1 MKKHLF
7 LLTLFTALIVLT
19 SFFNWGKNL
28 QTNTA
33 EDLPRPKEAQFINA
47 VNAKWA
53 DSMMR
58 SMTLEEKIGQLFMVA
73 AYSNKDNSHFDE
85 LSKLVTENKIGGVIF
100 FQGNPNRQALITNKL
115 QRLSKV
121 PLYVSI
127 DGEWGL
133 AMRLD
138 STHKFPKQM
147 TLGAIEN
154 NQLIYEMGKLMA
166 LQCKRL
172 GIHINFAPVADVN
185 NNAANPVINY
195 RSFGEDKY
203 LVTEKCLAY
212 MKGMQENG
220 IMANAKHFPGH
231 GDTDTDSHLA
241 LPKVNHSRARL
252 DSIELYP
259 FRHLIDSGL
268 GSVMVA
274 HMNVPSLDNA
284 PNRATTLSKKV
295 VIDLLQ
301 TELNFKG
308 LIFTDALN
316 MKGVSSYFE
325 PGIVDVEALIA
336 GNDVL
341 LFAENVPK
349 AVEEIKKAIDKGKL
363 TTKDIDSHCRKILMA
378 KRWSGLNKSKPIHL
392 TNLTS
397 DLNDISSKL
406 LNKKIYAEALTLI
419 KNKNKTLPIKGLSN
433 KKIALIEIGS
443 EKPTVF
449 TTTSNLY
456 CRNNSFNFLLSEST
470 DSSYILKAIESLKP
484 YNCLIINVTNLSQ
497 RVAKNFGYNNTI
509 DAFIQ
514 QLAQQNRTI
523 ILNFPGNPYAL
534 KNSKALDIADAV
546 LIGYEENND
555 VLHLS
560 AQVLFGGIG
569 VKGKLPVSINENYKN
584 GTGIKL
590 KEKIRFNYP
599 TSYEEVGLSEKD
611 FSTIDSIINK
621 AIKDTVFPG
630 CQILAAKNGQVF
642 YYKSFGFHTY
652 DSSSKRVEN
661 SDIYDLASI
670 TKIASSTAALMK
682 LQSEGLINV
691 DSTLTTYLKDIV
703 DSTDYAKLKLKEMLC
718 HQAGLVSWIPFY
730 IKTMNKGVH
739 KPEFYATTKSD
750 KYNWRVAE
758 NLYITSSYKDT
769 IFKRIVTTKLGT
781 KKYLYSDLGYYFM
794 NEIIQR
800 ISKKTQDVY
809 MDENFYKPLGLSNIG
824 YKPREKWDISR
835 IPPTENDKTF
845 RKQLIHADVHD
856 QGSAMMNGVAGH
868 AGLFSNAN
876 DLAVMM
882 QLFLQYGEYGG
893 ERYYKEETGKLFT
906 SSPYY
911 KTSTKNRRGI
921 GFDKAVQGGGDG
933 PTCTGCSSSK
943 SFGHSGFT
951 GTITWA
957 DPENGFVYV
966 FLSNRVYTDAENR
979 KIIKEGIRSKIQ
991 FQLLK
996 AANKIK

>member
-1 MKKHLF
+1 MKNLF
-7 LLTLFTALIVLT
+7 IFCLFFSFVQLT
-19 SFFNWGKNL
+19 SFFDWGKNHFIV
-28 QTNTA
+28 TSA
-33 EDLPRPKEAQFINA
+33 GLPKPKEAIFVNA
-47 VNAKWA
+47 VNLKWA
-53 DSMMR
+53 DSLMR
-58 SMTLEEKIGQLFMVA
+58 TMTLDEKIGQLFMVA
-73 AYSNKDNSHFDE
+73 AYSNKDNAHFDE
-85 LSKLVTENKIGGVIF
+85 LSKLVTENKIGGLIF
-100 FQGNPNRQALITNKL
+100 FQGNPHSQALITNKL

-147 TLGAIEN
+147 TMGAIED
-154 NQLIYEMGKLMA
+154 NQLVYEMGKLMA
-166 LQCKRL
+166 KQCKRL
-172 GIHINFAPVADVN
+172 GVHINFAPVADVN
-185 NNAANPVINY
+185 NNSSNPVINY
-195 RSFGEDKY
+195 RSFGEDKL

-212 MKGMQENG
+212 MKGMQDNG

-274 HMNVPSLDNA
+274 HMNIPSLDNT

-295 VIDLLQ
+295 VVDLLQ

-316 MKGVSSYFE
+316 MKGVSSFFE
-325 PGIVDVEALIA
+325 PGIVDVEALKA

-341 LFAENVPK
+341 LFSENVPK
-349 AVEEIKKAIDKGKL
+349 AIEEIKKALDKGAISI
-363 TTKDIDSHCRKILMA
+363 KDIEGHCRKILMA
-378 KRWSGLNKSKPIHL
+378 KRWSGLNKIKPINISNL
-392 TNLTS
+392 TN
-397 DLNDISSKL
+397 DLNDNASKL
-406 LNKKIYAEALTLI
+406 LNKRIYANALTLI
-419 KNKNKTLPIKGLSN
+419 KNQNNTLPLKGLGTKN
-433 KKIALIEIGS
+433 IALIDLGLDKSSQFSI
-443 EKPTVF
+443 
-449 TTTSNLY
+449 TSDLY
-456 CRNNSFNFLLSEST
+456 CRNKTFNFVITENT
-470 DSSYILKAIESLKP
+470 DSITLANYIKQLSS
-484 YNCLIINVTNLSQ
+484 YNCLILNIGNLSQ
-497 RVAKNFGYNNTI
+497 RVGKNFGFNSNI
-509 DAFIQ
+509 DHFINE
-514 QLAQQNRTI
+514 LAYPKRTI
-523 ILNFPGNPYAL
+523 IVNFPGNPYAL
-534 KNSKALDIADAV
+534 KNSKTLDVANAI

-560 AQVLFGGIG
+560 SQVIFGGLG
-569 VKGKLPVSINENYKN
+569 VKGKLPVSIDAKYKK

-599 TSYEEVGLSEKD
+599 ASYEEVGLTEVD
-611 FSTIDSIINK
+611 FIKIDSIINK

-661 SDIYDLASI
+661 TDIYDLASV

-682 LQSEGLINV
+682 LQSDGLINV
-691 DSTLTTYLKDIV
+691 DSTLATYMKDIV

-758 NLYITSSYKDT
+758 NLYITSAYRDT
-769 IFKRIVTTKLGT
+769 IFKRIVTTKLGA

-800 ISKKTQDVY
+800 KSQKSQDVY
-809 MDENFYKPLGLSNIG
+809 MDDHFYKPLGLSNIG
-824 YKPREKWDISR
+824 YKPREKWDVSR

-856 QGSAMMNGVAGH
+856 QGAAMLNGVAGH

-882 QLFLQYGEYGG
+882 QLFMQYGEYGG
-893 ERYYKEETGKLFT
+893 ERYYDEKTGKLFT

-911 KTSTKNRRGI
+911 STIIKNRRGI

-933 PTCTGCSSSK
+933 PTCSGCSSAK

>member
-1 MKKHLF
+1 MKIHLYLIY
-7 LLTLFTALIVLT
+7 LLTAFVILT
-19 SFFNWGKNL
+19 SFFDWNKSHFTEN
-28 QTNTA
+28 NNA
-33 EDLPRPKEAQFINA
+33 LPRPKEAVFINA
-47 VNAKWA
+47 ISTKWA
-53 DSMMR
+53 DSLMR
-58 SMTLEEKIGQLFMVA
+58 NMSLEEKIGQLFMVA
-73 AYSNKDNSHFDE
+73 AYSNKGNNHFED
-85 LSKLVTENKIGGVIF
+85 LTRLVTENKIGGLIF
-100 FQGNPNRQALITNKL
+100 FQGNPHNQALITNKL
-115 QRLSKV
+115 QRLTKV
-121 PLYVSI
+121 PLYISI

-147 TLGAIEN
+147 TMGAVN
-154 NQLIYEMGKLMA
+154 DNQLIYEMGKLMA
-166 LQCKRL
+166 KQCKRL
-172 GIHINFAPVADVN
+172 GVHINFAPVADVN
-185 NNAANPVINY
+185 NNSANPVINY

-212 MKGMQENG
+212 MKGMQDNG

-241 LPKVNHSRARL
+241 LPLVNHTRARL

-295 VIDLLQ
+295 VVDLLQ

-316 MKGVSSYFE
+316 MKGVSSFYE
-325 PGIVDVEALIA
+325 PGIVDVEALKA

-349 AVEEIKKAIDKGKL
+349 AIEEIKKAMNKGIISL
-363 TTKDIDSHCRKILMA
+363 KDIEGHCRKILMA
-378 KRWSGLNKSKPIHL
+378 KRWSGLNKSKSINL

-397 DLNDISSKL
+397 DLNDVSSKL

-419 KNKNKTLPIKGLSN
+419 KNKNKILPLKGLATKN
-433 KKIALIEIGS
+433 IAILEIGS
-443 EKPTVF
+443 KTPTTF
-449 TTTSNLY
+449 SKTTNLY
-456 CRNNSFNFLLSEST
+456 CRNNTFNFLLTEST
-470 DSSYILKAIESLKP
+470 DSAAIAKAIETLRP
-484 YNCLIINVTNLSQ
+484 YNCLIVNINNLSQ
-497 RVAKNFGYNNTI
+497 RVGKNFGYNNTI
-509 DAFIQ
+509 DSFIQ
-514 QLAQQNRTI
+514 QLYQSNRSI
-523 ILNFPGNPYAL
+523 IINFPGNPYAL
-534 KNSKALDIADAV
+534 KNSKALEVADAV
-546 LIGYEENND
+546 LIGYEENVD
-555 VLHLS
+555 VMHLS

-569 VKGKLPVSINENYKN
+569 VKGKLPVTINESYKN
-584 GTGIKL
+584 GSGIKL

-691 DSTLTTYLKDIV
+691 DSTLANYVKDIV

-730 IKTMNKGVH
+730 IKTMNKGTH

-758 NLYITSSYKDT
+758 NLYITSSYRDT

-824 YKPREKWDISR
+824 YKPREKWDVSR

-856 QGSAMMNGVAGH
+856 QGSAMMNGIAGH

-893 ERYYKEETGKLFT
+893 ERYFSEETGKLFT

-933 PTCTGCSSSK
+933 PTCIGCSSSK